1 MIEQIGGFQKSRIDS
16 IEQQDWL
23 LMRLSALATD
33 ATGQLHVLGHN
44 SHTLGVDGAEVGIL
58 EQADEVGLAGFLKS
72 HDGRSLEAKIGLEIL
87 SNLTHQTL
95 KRRTTNE
102 KLGGLLVLADLAKSD
117 SAGAETGLLTGLGLI
132 ASSFGG
138 KLLARS
144 LGASALAGGLLGSR
158 HVLIEF
164 N

>member
-1 MIEQIGGFQKSRIDS
+1 MIEEIGGFQKSRIDL
-16 IEQQDWL
+16 IEQQEWL
-23 LMRLSALATD
+23 LMRSSALATD

-72 HDGRSLEAKIGLEIL
+72 HDGRRLEAKIGLEIL
-87 SNLTHQTL
+87 GNLTHETL

-117 SAGAETGLLTGLGLI
+117 SAGAEAGLLAGLGLI

-144 LGASALAGGLLGSR
+144 LGASALASGLLGSR